1 MAGLSL
7 MRSAKSPRPQFS
19 EEEARILASE
29 LYGID
34 AQALE
39 LTSERD
45 QNFSLNLNG
54 ESRFVLKIAN
64 EKEKREFLEFQT
76 QAVFHLAK
84 HVPEFVWPEAQ
95 LTTAGE
101 AIAVAK
107 HREGTDHFVRLLT
120 YLPGNFL
127 ARVKPHKPELLH
139 SLGVFLATMDRAFA
153 SFDLPAP
160 RRPLKWDM
168 SLAPSTINERLADLK
183 DKEGRKLVEYFLDGS
198 VKNIAARWPQLRKSV
213 IHNDANDLNVLVGPL
228 SPDMNGPAAR
238 VIGIIDFGDMVEGSP
253 VVELAVGATYAI
265 MGKNDPLSAAFPIV
279 SGYHCVH
286 PLSEEE
292 LASLYDLIATRLCM
306 SVAISAEQRKAEADN
321 EYLSVSEKPA
331 WELLRLWRGIDPG
344 LAHCVFREAAGLEP
358 CAHSPKV
365 VSWLRQQGDH
375 LGPVIK
381 ADLTKVGA
389 VSFDL
394 SVGSRELSDWDDPDN
409 MEELSELLFGR
420 LATADA
426 KVGIGRYNEARRFY
440 TSGIFKTDG
449 NDAPEW
455 RTVHL
460 GIDLYANPGSAVLA
474 PLDGIVHSF
483 RDNAGRLDYGA
494 TAILEHTA
502 GADLK
507 FYTLYG
513 HLARESL
520 SGLEAGR
527 TIRKGDRLG
536 TIGTIKENGG
546 WPPHLHF
553 QIIADLLGNEGDFPG
568 VAAPNHR
575 AVWLSLCPDPNLI
588 LRAPD
593 ELVRPVALSRESEE
607 ILGLRRRHLAPN
619 LSLHYRHPLKIV
631 RGLRQFLY
639 DNEGQAYLDAVNNV
653 PHVGHGHPKVVRTA
667 REQMAVLNTNT
678 RYLHD
683 YIVEYALRLRELLPA
698 PLSVFFFVCS
708 GSEANDLALR
718 LARTH
723 TRQRDTI
730 VIEGAYH
737 GNLTSLIEI
746 SPYKFDGPG
755 GQGAPPY
762 VHKIPIPDG
771 YRGIHKYADPD
782 AGKKYARPVQEAV
795 AAIRKRG
802 KNVAAFVAESMMGS
816 AGQIVYPPGFL
827 EEAFRLTRQ
836 SGGVCIADEV
846 QIGFGRVGTHFWG
859 FETQKAVP
867 DIVTMGKPIGNGHPL
882 AAVATTPEIAAS
894 FDTGMEYFNTFGG
907 NPVSC
912 AVGLAV
918 LDILREEHLQ
928 RNALEVGSH
937 FKAGLEELK
946 SRHPLVGDVRG
957 MGLFLGVEF
966 VLDRDSL
973 APATNEA
980 AYIAERMKEK
990 RILVTTDGPFR
1001 NAIKIK
1007 PPLVFAKA
1015 DADRFIEALDDILD
1029 ENAVRTR

>member
-1 MAGLSL
+1 
-7 MRSAKSPRPQFS
+7 MRRTTSPRPRFS
-19 EEEARILASE
+19 EEQARALAST
-29 LYGID
+29 LYGIH
-34 AQALE
+34 AETRE
-39 LTSERD
+39 LSSERD
-45 QNFSLNLNG
+45 QNFSVRVDG

-64 EKEKREFLEFQT
+64 EKEKREVLEFQT
-76 QAVFHLAK
+76 RAVHHLAR
-84 HVPEFVWPEAQ
+84 HVPEFAWPETQ
-95 LTTAGE
+95 PTLAGE
-101 AIAVAK
+101 EIAVVK
-107 HREGTDHFVRLLT
+107 HPDGKEHFVRLLE
-120 YLPGNFL
+120 YLPGAFL
-127 ARVKPHKPELLH
+127 GQVRPHSPGLLR
-139 SLGVFLATMDRAFA
+139 SLGIFLATMDGAFA
-153 SFDLPAP
+153 SFNLPVP

-168 SLAPSTINERLADLK
+168 SLAPSTIHERLADLR
-183 DKEGRKLVEYFLDGS
+183 DEEGRRLVEYFLDRS
-198 VKNIAARWPQLRKSV
+198 VRNIVAAWPRLDKSV
-213 IHNDANDLNVLVGPL
+213 IHNDANDLNVLVDLL
-228 SPDMNGPAAR
+228 SPDLNGPAAR
-238 VIGIIDFGDMVEGSP
+238 VSGIIDFGDMVEGPP

-265 MGKNDPLSAAFPIV
+265 LEKKDPLSAAAPIV
-279 SGYHCVH
+279 SGYHELR

-292 LASLYDLIATRLCM
+292 IVCLYDLIATRLCM

-331 WELLRLWRGIDPG
+331 WELLRLWRAIDPG
-344 LAHCVFREAAGLEP
+344 FAHCVFRGAAGLEP
-358 CAHSPKV
+358 CARSPKV
-365 VSWLRQQGDH
+365 VAWLRQQGDR
-375 LGPVIK
+375 LGPVIE
-381 ADLTKVGA
+381 AELTKAAA
-389 VSFDL
+389 VPFDL
-394 SVGSRELSDWDDPDN
+394 SVASGELGDWNDPDDMKELSVI
-409 MEELSELLFGR
+409 LFGR
-420 LATADA
+420 LAAAGA

-440 TSGIFKTDG
+440 TSNIFKTDG

-455 RTVHL
+455 RSIHL
-460 GIDLYANPGSAVLA
+460 GIDLYAEPGSAVLA
-474 PLDGIVHSF
+474 PLDGVVHSF

-494 TAILEHTA
+494 TVILEHSA
-502 GADLK
+502 AADLK

-513 HLARESL
+513 HLARKSL
-520 SGLEAGR
+520 SALKEGR
-527 TIRKGDRLG
+527 AIRRGKRIG
-536 TIGTIKENGG
+536 TIGTFEENGG

-553 QIIADLLGNEGDFPG
+553 QIITDLLGTEGDFPG
-568 VAAPNHR
+568 VAAPGRR

-593 ELVRPVALSRESEE
+593 ELVKPAAQTRGRGE

-619 LSLHYRHPLKIV
+619 LSVHYRHPLKIV
-631 RGLRQFLY
+631 RGFRQFLY
-639 DNEGQAYLDAVNNV
+639 DDEGQAYLDAVNNV
-653 PHVGHGHPKVVRTA
+653 PHVGHSHPKVARAA

-683 YIVEYALRLRELLPA
+683 YIVEYALRLRELLPN

-762 VHKIPIPDG
+762 VHKIPTPDI
-771 YRGIHKYADPD
+771 YRGLYKSADPE
-782 AGKKYARPVQEAV
+782 AGRKYARPVREAI
-795 AAIRKRG
+795 AAVRQQG
-802 KNVAAFVAESMMGS
+802 KNVAAFVAESLMGC

-859 FETQKAVP
+859 FETQNVVP

-918 LDILREEHLQ
+918 LDVLREENLQ
-928 RNALEVGSH
+928 RNALDVGNH
-937 FKAGLEELK
+937 FQSGLEELK
-946 SRHPLVGDVRG
+946 SRHPLIGDVRG
-957 MGLFLGVEF
+957 LGLFLGIEF
-966 VLDRDSL
+966 VLDRESL

-990 RILVTTDGPFR
+990 KILVTTEGPYR
-1001 NAIKIK
+1001 NLIKIK
-1007 PPLVFAKA
+1007 PPLVFSKA
-1015 DADRFIEALDDILD
+1015 DADRFIEALDDVLD
-1029 ENAVRTR
+1029 ENAVRTP